1 MTLRSARRT
10 QITLEPEVLRWA
22 RERSGLEIESVARK
36 VGVKPERVREWEES
50 GQITRPQVDKLAHH
64 THTAVGFLYLPE
76 PVEDRLPI
84 SDFRTAGDRPL
95 RRPSPELL
103 DTVQLMQRRQSWMR
117 DELIEKGNEPLE
129 FVGSARLNAIP
140 KEVAGDMRTR
150 LGLELQWASA
160 ESTWTDALSRLRSDI
175 EAIGVLVVANG
186 VVENNTHRKLDPD
199 EFRGFALVDEYAP
212 LIFINNADSKA
223 AQMFTLVHELAHI
236 WTGAEG
242 VSNFT
247 QGFLPLPS
255 EIEQFC
261 NKVAAEFLVP
271 EDELRVVWERAQNE
285 EEPYEFLARYFKVS
299 TLVAARSVLD
309 LKLINQAA
317 YFEFYRAWLEDER
330 RVQLS
335 GGGGGNFWNN
345 QNFRIGKPFGS
356 AVVRAVREGRLL
368 YRDAYSLTGLKG
380 ETFDELVQRYGD

>member
-1 MTLRSARRT
+1 MTGRNI
-10 QITLEPEVLRWA
+10 QITLQPEVLRWA

-36 VGVKPERVREWEES
+36 VGVKPERVQAWEES
-50 GQITRPQVDKLAHH
+50 GQITLPQADKLAHH

-84 SDFRTAGDRPL
+84 SDFRTAEDHPL

-117 DELIEKGNEPLE
+117 DELIEKGNEPLP
-129 FVGSARLNAIP
+129 FVGSAGLNARP
-140 KEVAGDMRTR
+140 SEVAGDMRTW
-150 LGLELQWASA
+150 LGLELHWASA

-186 VVENNTHRKLDPD
+186 VVENNTHRKLDSG
-199 EFRGFALVDEYAP
+199 EFRGFTLVDKYAP
-212 LIFINNADSKA
+212 LIFINNADFKA
-223 AQMFTLVHELAHI
+223 AQMFTLVHELAHV
-236 WTGAEG
+236 WAGAEG

-247 QGFLPLPS
+247 QNFLPLPH

-261 NKVAAEFLVP
+261 NKVAADFLVP
-271 EDELRVVWERAQNE
+271 EDELRVVWERAQSE

-309 LKLINQAA
+309 LELIDQAT
-317 YFEFYRAWLEDER
+317 YFEFYRAWQEDER

-335 GGGGGNFWNN
+335 GEGGGNFWNN

-380 ETFDELVQRYGD
+380 ETFNELVQRYGD